1 MRNGN
6 SPITDPIIVMGVA
19 HTVGQWST
27 QQGSFMSE
35 MHGTSLL
42 ITPGQFGPVL
52 LPQLSK
58 NDGEEHCFLK

>member
-1 MRNGN
+1 
-6 SPITDPIIVMGVA
+6 MGVA